1 MYRVQVRNGGREMEL
16 YFILLFYLFFP
27 PETLNTDTQWL
38 YKWVP
43 ALSVFYPFMLQYNG
57 WLPFQPITWI
67 CWTSSSDMDSIM
79 GTLNLLQFLEASH
92 KCSLTPLWLGL
103 EEATL
108 LLQKNCWMCWH
119 KKKKEKKKCQVHQ
132 GTISFSWWVRHIQ
145 WTSYLLYFRFLY
157 LPVHPNSRPTSV
169 KPLCAFHI
177 CNEAQVSL
185 ALENNERVN
194 KWVAPPA
201 G

>member
-1 MYRVQVRNGGREMEL
+1 MYRVQVRNGDREMEL

-27 PETLNTDTQWL
+27 PETPNTDTQWL

-57 WLPFQPITWI
+57 WLPFQPIRGYVEQFAPI
-67 CWTSSSDMDSIM
+67 LRSLPQVQSYSLVV
-79 GTLNLLQFLEASH
+79 GTR
-92 KCSLTPLWLGL
+92 G
-103 EEATL
+103 ATL
-108 LLQKNCWMCWH
+108 LLQKNCWDADTKRKR
-119 KKKKEKKKCQVHQ
+119 KKKKSARSTRVPSHSLGESDIFSEQVSPYMDKMKSVILQ
-132 GTISFSWWVRHIQ
+132 ISVLTCSSKLTSHFSQ
-145 WTSYLLYFRFLY
+145 
-157 LPVHPNSRPTSV
+157 
-169 KPLCAFHI
+169 PLCAFHI
-177 CNEAQVSL
+177 CNEAQASL